1 MTVLFIITFLVIVPA
16 AAAVLAEPSAL
27 SRFWTGSAI
36 AVGAPVVYR
45 RQEISTNP
53 SPDAVDVYPSAHGE
67 FYYYSLIKYLRVVE
81 VLGDGRVIAVERN
94 SKSVCLLPNDSDLR
108 KARLTERFIYR
119 WRFPRPQRRNSFAS
133 T

>member
-1 MTVLFIITFLVIVPA
+1 MTVLLIITFLVIFPA
-16 AAAVLAEPSAL
+16 AAALFSERVSL
-27 SRFWTGSAI
+27 SRAWNGSTI

-45 RQEISTNP
+45 REEISTHP
-53 SPDAVDVYPSAHGE
+53 GPDAVDVEPSARGE

-94 SKSVCLLPNDSDLR
+94 NKSVCLLPNDSRLR

-119 WRFPRPQRRNSFAS
+119 SRFPRP
-133 T
+133 